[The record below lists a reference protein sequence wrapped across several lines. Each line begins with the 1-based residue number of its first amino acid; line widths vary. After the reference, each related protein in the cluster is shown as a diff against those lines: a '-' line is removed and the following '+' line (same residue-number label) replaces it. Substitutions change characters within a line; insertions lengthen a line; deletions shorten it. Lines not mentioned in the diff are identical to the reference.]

1 MTKFEMKD
9 DYKLLKRFSK
19 ENMSRTK
26 FLSSDILNQNGFLY
40 NDPNSIISKAWTL
53 VEDLKM
59 ASELKS

>member
-40 NDPNSIISKAWTL
+40 NDPNSIISIAWTL